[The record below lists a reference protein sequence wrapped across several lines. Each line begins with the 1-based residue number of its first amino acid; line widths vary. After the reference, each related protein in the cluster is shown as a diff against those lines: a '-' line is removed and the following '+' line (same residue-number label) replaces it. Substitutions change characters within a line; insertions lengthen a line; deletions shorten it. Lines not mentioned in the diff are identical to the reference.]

1 MDIQKMQKKAAA
13 IRRLKEELKDL
24 SSNPVGNL
32 GITVGQ
38 EDKENIFLWKATIKG
53 PDDTPYKGG
62 MFFLGIK
69 FPEDYPEKAPEV
81 WFKTPIYHVNINPKK
96 TIGEKSEHLGHV
108 CISTLNWWKPHYKMK
123 EVLTNIYGLFYMA
136 NPDSPYIIDRAEEFR
151 NNKPL
156 HEAKIKYFT
165 KKYALPHK
173 SNITYDNDWDFTY
186 P

>member
-1 MDIQKMQKKAAA
+1 MEKKIIAMKR
-13 IRRLKEELKDL
+13 IKQELNDL
-24 SSNPVGNL
+24 NKNPVGNL
-32 GITVGQ
+32 GITVGL
-38 EDKENIFLWKATIKG
+38 EDPDNIFLWRATIKG

-62 MFFLGIK
+62 IFFLGIK
-69 FPEDYPEKAPEV
+69 FPENYPEKAPEV

-96 TIGEKSEHLGHV
+96 TLGEKVEHLGHV

-156 HEAKIKYFT
+156 HEEKIRYFT
-165 KKYALPHK
+165 SKYAKPQIA
-173 SNITYDNDWDFTY
+173 NRQYDESWDFSF